1 MVTSRPL
8 LALAVAFLAWL
19 ALPGTFVF
27 DDYSL
32 FTDPAVAPLDAWRQW
47 FDVFAVEAPDALCGP
62 RYELFS
68 MLASAAVCGLGV
80 ALMPAMLVQAEL
92 ARNDLVILCNRPA
105 RSRRSYCFVSPESA
119 EPATAL
125 SGFVEW
131 LQDEIAADAL
141 CAPKHG

>member
-1 MVTSRPL
+1 MGERVRITDVSPRDGLQNEAGVVATADKARLVELLCATGVDEVEVTSFVSAKWVPQLGDAKEL
-8 LALAVAFLAWL
+8 L
-19 ALPGTFVF
+19 
-27 DDYSL
+27 
-32 FTDPAVAPLDAWRQW
+32 
-47 FDVFAVEAPDALCGP
+47 
-62 RYELFS
+62 S